1 MVNEIGEIILET
13 KFIGLEGFN
22 EIESLPT
29 KKRRVCRREL
39 TTAQKTVRFVKRA
52 TTFCAKSVVRVS
64 KNSAA
69 KLAQTIKN
77 RKGSFKSA
85 TVKSVNVPKKTKTAK
100 TQALAIDRAFR
111 ESRSGTT
118 KSAREIVSG
127 LSFKSEKQYAHLA
140 PSTVRS
146 QKLIKKK
153 AVLAVVACFSA
164 ITLSCVTVASA
175 LDVPETNTNGTGTEA
190 AAVVAAA
197 TSDEAVP
204 DYTEISDEYADLNT
218 ISPSCASL
226 YIDGNFIGATEEID
240 ELKADL
246 DQVLVDYRKDYDDET
261 TTEFANSVEVVTGNP
276 SGTDLVSA
284 EDVMA
289 LADGKFSISL
299 STDIVYTRD
308 VAYDTK
314 VKYDEDKSSSYK
326 KVTTEGVKGEEEV
339 TVRTTFVDGV
349 QTDAVQTDAKTI
361 KEAVDEV
368 VVKGKAEDTSSS
380 TGSSSTSSDSSS
392 SSSSDSSSSYTTG
405 SSGMFAWPLPYTH
418 TLTSTFGTRWGR
430 LHGGLDISAG
440 GVYGQ
445 PIYASASGTVTFSG
459 GDNSGYGNYV
469 IIDHGSGYTTLY
481 GHCSSLVAVTG
492 QYVNQGDLIGYV
504 GSTGNS
510 TGPHLH
516 FEIRLN
522 GEKMDPLGYT
532 S

>member
-1 MVNEIGEIILET
+1 MET

-29 KKRRVCRREL
+29 KKRKACKREL

-111 ESRSGTT
+111 ESRIGTT

-175 LDVPETNTNGTGTEA
+175 LDVQETNTNGTKTEA

-204 DYTEISDEYADLNT
+204 DYAEISGEYADLNT

-261 TTEFANSVEVVTGNP
+261 TTE
-276 SGTDLVSA
+276 LQ
-284 EDVMA
+284 
-289 LADGKFSISL
+289 I
-299 STDIVYTRD
+299 
-308 VAYDTK
+308 
-314 VKYDEDKSSSYK
+314 
-326 KVTTEGVKGEEEV
+326 
-339 TVRTTFVDGV
+339 
-349 QTDAVQTDAKTI
+349 
-361 KEAVDEV
+361 
-368 VVKGKAEDTSSS
+368 
-380 TGSSSTSSDSSS
+380 
-392 SSSSDSSSSYTTG
+392 
-405 SSGMFAWPLPYTH
+405 
-418 TLTSTFGTRWGR
+418 RWR
-430 LHGGLDISAG
+430 L
-440 GVYGQ
+440 
-445 PIYASASGTVTFSG
+445 
-459 GDNSGYGNYV
+459 
-469 IIDHGSGYTTLY
+469 
-481 GHCSSLVAVTG
+481 
-492 QYVNQGDLIGYV
+492 
-504 GSTGNS
+504 
-510 TGPHLH
+510 
-516 FEIRLN
+516 
-522 GEKMDPLGYT
+522 
-532 S
+532 

>member
-1 MVNEIGEIILET
+1 MET

-29 KKRRVCRREL
+29 KKRKACKREL

-111 ESRSGTT
+111 ESRIGTT

-226 YIDGNFIGATEEID
+226 YIDGKFIGATEEID

-380 TGSSSTSSDSSS
+380 SGSSSTSSDSSS

>member
-1 MVNEIGEIILET
+1 MET

-29 KKRRVCRREL
+29 KKRKVCRREL

-52 TTFCAKSVVRVS
+52 TTFCAKSVVRMS
-64 KNSAA
+64 KNTAA
-69 KLAQTIKN
+69 KLAQAIEN
-77 RKGSFKSA
+77 RKGSL
-85 TVKSVNVPKKTKTAK
+85 KSVTIKAVNSSKKAK
-100 TQALAIDRAFR
+100 TQISAIDKAFN
-111 ESRSGTT
+111 ESRNGTT
-118 KSAREIVSG
+118 KSAGEIVSE
-127 LSFKSEKQYAHLA
+127 LSFKSGKQYAHLA
-140 PSTVRS
+140 PSTIRS
-146 QKLIKKK
+146 QKLLRKK

-175 LDVPETNTNGTGTEA
+175 LDMKDNNSAQTPALV
-190 AAVVAAA
+190 A

-204 DYTEISDEYADLNT
+204 NTEIDGESASANLKA

-226 YIDGNFIGATEEID
+226 YIDGKFIGATEEID
-240 ELKADL
+240 QLNADL
-246 DQVLVDYRKDYDDET
+246 DQVLVDYRRDYDDET
-261 TTEFANSVEVVTGNP
+261 TTEFANSVEVVTGNA
-276 SGTDLVSA
+276 SGTDLITA
-284 EDVMA
+284 DEVMA

-326 KVTTEGVKGEEEV
+326 KVTTKGVNGEEEV
-339 TVRTTFVDGV
+339 TLRTTFVDGV

-361 KEAVDEV
+361 KKAVDEV

-392 SSSSDSSSSYTTG
+392 SSSSNSSSSYTTG

-430 LHGGLDISAG
+430 LHGGLDISDG

>member
-1 MVNEIGEIILET
+1 MET

-29 KKRRVCRREL
+29 KKRKVCRREL

-52 TTFCAKSVVRVS
+52 TTFCAKSVVRMS
-64 KNSAA
+64 KNTAA
-69 KLAQTIKN
+69 KLAQAIEN
-77 RKGSFKSA
+77 RKGSLKSV
-85 TVKSVNVPKKTKTAK
+85 TVKSVNSSKKAK
-100 TQALAIDRAFR
+100 TQISAIDKVFN

-118 KSAREIVSG
+118 KSAREIISG

-175 LDVPETNTNGTGTEA
+175 LDVQETNTNGTGTEA

-204 DYTEISDEYADLNT
+204 DYTEISGEYADLNT

-226 YIDGNFIGATEEID
+226 YIDGKFIGATEEID

-380 TGSSSTSSDSSS
+380 SGSSSTSSDSSS

>member
-1 MVNEIGEIILET
+1 MKDN
-13 KFIGLEGFN
+13 N
-22 EIESLPT
+22 
-29 KKRRVCRREL
+29 
-39 TTAQKTVRFVKRA
+39 
-52 TTFCAKSVVRVS
+52 SV
-64 KNSAA
+64 
-69 KLAQTIKN
+69 QT
-77 RKGSFKSA
+77 
-85 TVKSVNVPKKTKTAK
+85 P
-100 TQALAIDRAFR
+100 AL
-111 ESRSGTT
+111 
-118 KSAREIVSG
+118 V
-127 LSFKSEKQYAHLA
+127 
-140 PSTVRS
+140 
-146 QKLIKKK
+146 
-153 AVLAVVACFSA
+153 
-164 ITLSCVTVASA
+164 
-175 LDVPETNTNGTGTEA
+175 
-190 AAVVAAA
+190 A

-204 DYTEISDEYADLNT
+204 HTEIDGESASANLKA

-226 YIDGNFIGATEEID
+226 YIDGKFIGATEEID
-240 ELKADL
+240 QLNADL
-246 DQVLVDYRKDYDDET
+246 EQVLVDYRRDYDDET
-261 TTEFANSVEVVTGNP
+261 TTEFANSVEVVTGNV
-276 SGTDLVSA
+276 SGTDLITA
-284 EDVMA
+284 DEVMA

-326 KVTTEGVKGEEEV
+326 KVTTKGVKGEEEV

-349 QTDAVQTDAKTI
+349 QTDAVQ
-361 KEAVDEV
+361 E
-368 VVKGKAEDTSSS
+368 TSSS
-380 TGSSSTSSDSSS
+380 TDSSSTSSDSSS
-392 SSSSDSSSSYTTG
+392 SSSSNSSSSYTTG

-430 LHGGLDISAG
+430 LHGGLDIADG

-510 TGPHLH
+510 TGPHFH

>member
-1 MVNEIGEIILET
+1 MET

-52 TTFCAKSVVRVS
+52 TTFCAKSVVRMS
-64 KNSAA
+64 KNTAA
-69 KLAQTIKN
+69 KLTQTIEN
-77 RKGSFKSA
+77 RKGSL
-85 TVKSVNVPKKTKTAK
+85 KSVTIKAVNSSKKAK
-100 TQALAIDRAFR
+100 TQISAIDKAFN
-111 ESRSGTT
+111 ESRNGTT
-118 KSAREIVSG
+118 KSAGEIVSE
-127 LSFKSEKQYAHLA
+127 LSFKSGKQYAHLA
-140 PSTVRS
+140 PSAIRS
-146 QKLIKKK
+146 QKLLRKK

-175 LDVPETNTNGTGTEA
+175 LDMKDNNSVQTPA
-190 AAVVAAA
+190 LVA

-204 DYTEISDEYADLNT
+204 HTEIDGESASANLKA

-226 YIDGNFIGATEEID
+226 YIDGKFIGATEEID
-240 ELKADL
+240 QLNADL
-246 DQVLVDYRKDYDDET
+246 DQVLVDYRRDYDDET
-261 TTEFANSVEVVTGNP
+261 TTEFANSVEVVKGNA
-276 SGTDLVSA
+276 SGTDLITA
-284 EDVMA
+284 DEVMA

-326 KVTTEGVKGEEEV
+326 KVTTKGVNGEEEV

-349 QTDAVQTDAKTI
+349 QTDAVQTDAKTL

-368 VVKGKAEDTSSS
+368 VVKGKKSE
-380 TGSSSTSSDSSS
+380 SSS
-392 SSSSDSSSSYTTG
+392 SSNSSSSYTTG

>member
-1 MVNEIGEIILET
+1 MET

-29 KKRRVCRREL
+29 KKRRVCKREL

-52 TTFCAKSVVRVS
+52 TTFCAKSVVRMS
-64 KNSAA
+64 KNTAA
-69 KLAQTIKN
+69 KLAQAIKN
-77 RKGSFKSA
+77 RKGSLKSV
-85 TVKSVNVPKKTKTAK
+85 TIKSVNPSKKAK
-100 TQALAIDRAFR
+100 TPISAIDRAFN
-111 ESRSGTT
+111 ESRNGTT

-127 LSFKSEKQYAHLA
+127 LSFKSEKQYAHIA
-140 PSTVRS
+140 PSAIRS
-146 QKLIKKK
+146 QKLLKKK

-175 LDVPETNTNGTGTEA
+175 LDMKTGGNDNNSDSVKA
-190 AAVVAAA
+190 SAVVA

-204 DYTEISDEYADLNT
+204 RTEIDSESASANLKA

-226 YIDGNFIGATEEID
+226 YIDGEFIGATEEID
-240 ELKADL
+240 QLNADL

-261 TTEFANSVEVVTGNP
+261 TTEFANSVEVVTGNA
-276 SGTDLVSA
+276 SGTDLITA
-284 EDVMA
+284 DEIMA

-299 STDIVYTRD
+299 STDIVYRRD

-314 VKYDEDKSSSYK
+314 VKYDEDKSTSYK
-326 KVTTEGVKGEEEV
+326 KVTTKGVKGEEEV
-339 TVRTTFVDGV
+339 TVRTTYVDGV
-349 QTDAVQTDAKTI
+349 QTDAVQTDAKTL

-380 TGSSSTSSDSSS
+380 TSSSSTSSDSSS
-392 SSSSDSSSSYTTG
+392 SSSSSSNSSSSYTTS

-418 TLTSTFGTRWGR
+418 TLTSSFGTRWGR
-430 LHGGLDISAG
+430 LHGGLDISDS

>member
-1 MVNEIGEIILET
+1 MET

-29 KKRRVCRREL
+29 KKRKACKREL

-153 AVLAVVACFSA
+153 AVQ
-164 ITLSCVTVASA
+164 
-175 LDVPETNTNGTGTEA
+175 ETNTNGTGTEA

-204 DYTEISDEYADLNT
+204 DYAEISGEYADLNT

-226 YIDGNFIGATEEID
+226 YIDGKFIGATEEID

-380 TGSSSTSSDSSS
+380 SGSSSTSSDSSS
-392 SSSSDSSSSYTTG
+392 SSSSNSSSSYTTG

>member
-1 MVNEIGEIILET
+1 MET

-52 TTFCAKSVVRVS
+52 TTFCAKSVVRMS
-64 KNSAA
+64 KNTAA
-69 KLAQTIKN
+69 KLAQAIKN
-77 RKGSFKSA
+77 RKGSLKSV
-85 TVKSVNVPKKTKTAK
+85 TVKSVNSSKKAK
-100 TQALAIDRAFR
+100 TQISAIDKVFN
-111 ESRSGTT
+111 ESRNGTT
-118 KSAREIVSG
+118 KSAGEIVSE
-127 LSFKSEKQYAHLA
+127 LSFKSGKQYAHLA
-140 PSTVRS
+140 PSAIRS
-146 QKLIKKK
+146 QKLLRKK

-175 LDVPETNTNGTGTEA
+175 LDMKDNNSVQTPA
-190 AAVVAAA
+190 LVA

-204 DYTEISDEYADLNT
+204 HTEIDGESASANLKA

-226 YIDGNFIGATEEID
+226 YIDGKFIGATEEID
-240 ELKADL
+240 QLNADL
-246 DQVLVDYRKDYDDET
+246 DQVLVDYRRDYDDET
-261 TTEFANSVEVVTGNP
+261 TTEFANSVEVVTGNA
-276 SGTDLVSA
+276 SDTDLITA
-284 EDVMA
+284 DEIMA

-326 KVTTEGVKGEEEV
+326 KVTTKGVKGEEEV
-339 TVRTTFVDGV
+339 TIRTTFVDGV
-349 QTDAVQTDAKTI
+349 QTDAVPTDSKTI

-368 VVKGKAEDTSSS
+368 VVKGKAEETSSS
-380 TGSSSTSSDSSS
+380 SN
-392 SSSSDSSSSYTTG
+392 SSSSYTTG

-430 LHGGLDISAG
+430 LHGGLDISDG

>member
-1 MVNEIGEIILET
+1 MET

-29 KKRRVCRREL
+29 KKSKACKREL

-52 TTFCAKSVVRVS
+52 TTFCAKSVVRMS
-64 KNSAA
+64 RNTAA
-69 KLAQTIKN
+69 KLAQAIKN
-77 RKGSFKSA
+77 RKGSLKSV
-85 TVKSVNVPKKTKTAK
+85 TIKSVNPSKKTKTAK
-100 TQALAIDRAFR
+100 TQTLAIDRAFS
-111 ESRSGTT
+111 ESRNGTT
-118 KSAREIVSG
+118 KSAREIVLG

-146 QKLIKKK
+146 QKLLKKK

-175 LDVPETNTNGTGTEA
+175 LDVKETKTNGNDTKPA
-190 AAVVAAA
+190 AAVVA

-204 DYTEISDEYADLNT
+204 DYTEISGESADLNA

-392 SSSSDSSSSYTTG
+392 SSSSNSSSSYTTG

>member
-1 MVNEIGEIILET
+1 MET

-29 KKRRVCRREL
+29 KKRKACKREL

-69 KLAQTIKN
+69 KLAQAIKN
-77 RKGSFKSA
+77 RKGSLKSV
-85 TVKSVNVPKKTKTAK
+85 TIKSVNPSKKTKTAK
-100 TQALAIDRAFR
+100 TQTLAIDRAFN
-111 ESRSGTT
+111 ESRNGTT

-146 QKLIKKK
+146 QKLLKKK

-175 LDVPETNTNGTGTEA
+175 LDVKETKTNGNDTKPA
-190 AAVVAAA
+190 AAVVA

-204 DYTEISDEYADLNT
+204 DYTEISGESADLNA

-226 YIDGNFIGATEEID
+226 YIDGKFIGATEEVN
-240 ELKADL
+240 ELKSDL

-261 TTEFANSVEVVTGNP
+261 TTEFANSVEVVTGNS
-276 SGTDLVSA
+276 SGTDLVTA
-284 EDVMA
+284 DEVMA

-314 VKYDEDKSSSYK
+314 VKYDKDKSTSYK

-339 TVRTTFVDGV
+339 TVRTTYVDGV
-349 QTDAVQTDAKTI
+349 QTDAVQTDSKTI

-368 VVKGKAEDTSSS
+368 VVKGKKSE
-380 TGSSSTSSDSSS
+380 
-392 SSSSDSSSSYTTG
+392 SSSSYTTS

-430 LHGGLDISAG
+430 LHGGLDISDG

>member
-1 MVNEIGEIILET
+1 MET

-22 EIESLPT
+22 EIERLPT
-29 KKRRVCRREL
+29 KIRIACNREL

-140 PSTVRS
+140 PSTDRS

-164 ITLSCVTVASA
+164 ITLSFVTVASA
-175 LDVPETNTNGTGTEA
+175 LDVQETNTNGTGTEA

-204 DYTEISDEYADLNT
+204 DYTEISGEYADLNT

-246 DQVLVDYRKDYDDET
+246 DQVLVDYRKDYDNET

-299 STDIVYTRD
+299 STDIVYT
-308 VAYDTK
+308 
-314 VKYDEDKSSSYK
+314 
-326 KVTTEGVKGEEEV
+326 
-339 TVRTTFVDGV
+339 
-349 QTDAVQTDAKTI
+349 
-361 KEAVDEV
+361 
-368 VVKGKAEDTSSS
+368 
-380 TGSSSTSSDSSS
+380 
-392 SSSSDSSSSYTTG
+392 
-405 SSGMFAWPLPYTH
+405 
-418 TLTSTFGTRWGR
+418 
-430 LHGGLDISAG
+430 
-440 GVYGQ
+440 
-445 PIYASASGTVTFSG
+445 
-459 GDNSGYGNYV
+459 
-469 IIDHGSGYTTLY
+469 
-481 GHCSSLVAVTG
+481 
-492 QYVNQGDLIGYV
+492 
-504 GSTGNS
+504 
-510 TGPHLH
+510 
-516 FEIRLN
+516 
-522 GEKMDPLGYT
+522 
-532 S
+532 

>member
-1 MVNEIGEIILET
+1 MARKSRKETAAVAVQEADAPCRAAIYVRLSVEDTHTHSVSIETQQMIIARYLEQYPEISVYDTYIDNGATGTNFHRPGFQQMLSDIEAGHVNCVIVKDLSRLGRNTIDTGYYIEQYFRIRSIRFIAVNENFDTAAPEDAHSGIIIPLRNM
-13 KFIGLEGFN
+13 IN
-22 EIESLPT
+22 E
-29 KKRRVCRREL
+29 
-39 TTAQKTVRFVKRA
+39 A
-52 TTFCAKSVVRVS
+52 
-64 KNSAA
+64 
-69 KLAQTIKN
+69 
-77 RKGSFKSA
+77 
-85 TVKSVNVPKKTKTAK
+85 
-100 TQALAIDRAFR
+100 
-111 ESRSGTT
+111 
-118 KSAREIVSG
+118 
-127 LSFKSEKQYAHLA
+127 Y
-140 PSTVRS
+140 
-146 QKLIKKK
+146 
-153 AVLAVVACFSA
+153 
-164 ITLSCVTVASA
+164 A
-175 LDVPETNTNGTGTEA
+175 LDIGRKIRA
-190 AAVVAAA
+190 QQRQAMK
-197 TSDEAVP
+197 
-204 DYTEISDEYADLNT
+204 
-218 ISPSCASL
+218 
-226 YIDGNFIGATEEID
+226 DGKFIGATEEID
-240 ELKADL
+240 QLNADL
-246 DQVLVDYRKDYDDET
+246 DQVLVDYRRDYDDET
-261 TTEFANSVEVVTGNP
+261 TTEFANLVEVVTGNA
-276 SGTDLVSA
+276 SGTDLITA
-284 EDVMA
+284 DEVMA

-326 KVTTEGVKGEEEV
+326 KVTTKGVKGEEEV

-349 QTDAVQTDAKTI
+349 QTDAVQTDAKTL

-380 TGSSSTSSDSSS
+380 TGSSSTSSNSSS
-392 SSSSDSSSSYTTG
+392 SSSSNSSSSYTTG

>member
-1 MVNEIGEIILET
+1 MKT

-29 KKRRVCRREL
+29 KKRRVCKRKL
-39 TTAQKTVRFVKRA
+39 TKTQKTVRFVKRA
-52 TTFCAKSVVRVS
+52 TTFCVKSVVSVS
-64 KNSAA
+64 KSALLKLSQALKSCKTGIAETA
-69 KLAQTIKN
+69 KSI
-77 RKGSFKSA
+77 
-85 TVKSVNVPKKTKTAK
+85 KSVNPAKAQK
-100 TQALAIDRAFR
+100 TQTSAIDRAFSENR
-111 ESRSGTT
+111 NGASV
-118 KSAREIVSG
+118 SAKDIIGS

-140 PSTVRS
+140 PATARS
-146 QKLIKKK
+146 QKLLKRK

-164 ITLSCVTVASA
+164 ITLSCATVASA
-175 LDVPETNTNGTGTEA
+175 LDVKTSGSNTPSTPT
-190 AAVVAAA
+190 VVA
-197 TSDEAVP
+197 TGDEAVKNINSNA
-204 DYTEISDEYADLNT
+204 DISSSANLE
-218 ISPSCASL
+218 SVVPSCASL
-226 YIDGNFIGATEEID
+226 YIDGKFIGATEGID
-240 ELKADL
+240 ELKSAL

-261 TTEFANSVEVVTGNP
+261 TTEFANSVDVVSGNA
-276 SGTDLVSA
+276 SGSELLSA
-284 EDVMA
+284 DEVMA

-308 VAYDTK
+308 VNYDTK
-314 VKYDEDKSSSYK
+314 VKYDEDKSTSYE
-326 KVTTEGVKGEEEV
+326 KVTTKGVKGEEEV

-368 VVKGKAEDTSSS
+368 VVKGKAVETVSSS
-380 TGSSSTSSDSSS
+380 ESSSE
-392 SSSSDSSSSYTTG
+392 SSSDSSNSSDYSDSSSDDSSSSDTSSYSSS

>member
-1 MVNEIGEIILET
+1 MET

-52 TTFCAKSVVRVS
+52 TTFCAKSVVRMS
-64 KNSAA
+64 KNTAA
-69 KLAQTIKN
+69 KLAQAIEN
-77 RKGSFKSA
+77 RKGSLKSV
-85 TVKSVNVPKKTKTAK
+85 TIKSVNSSKKAK
-100 TQALAIDRAFR
+100 TQISAIDKAFN
-111 ESRSGTT
+111 ESRNGTT
-118 KSAREIVSG
+118 KSAGEIVSE
-127 LSFKSEKQYAHLA
+127 LSFKSGKQYAHLA
-140 PSTVRS
+140 PSAIRS
-146 QKLIKKK
+146 QKLLRKK

-175 LDVPETNTNGTGTEA
+175 LDMKDNDSVQTPA
-190 AAVVAAA
+190 LVA

-204 DYTEISDEYADLNT
+204 HTEIDGESASANLKA

-226 YIDGNFIGATEEID
+226 YIDGKFIGATEEID
-240 ELKADL
+240 QLNADL
-246 DQVLVDYRKDYDDET
+246 DQVLVDYRRDYDDET
-261 TTEFANSVEVVTGNP
+261 TTEFANSVEVVTGNA
-276 SGTDLVSA
+276 SGTDLITA
-284 EDVMA
+284 DEVMA

-326 KVTTEGVKGEEEV
+326 KVTTKGVKGEEEV

-349 QTDAVQTDAKTI
+349 QTDAVQTDAKTL

-380 TGSSSTSSDSSS
+380 SN
-392 SSSSDSSSSYTTG
+392 SSSSYTTG

-430 LHGGLDISAG
+430 LHGGLDISDG

>member
-1 MVNEIGEIILET
+1 MARKSRKET
-13 KFIGLEGFN
+13 
-22 EIESLPT
+22 
-29 KKRRVCRREL
+29 
-39 TTAQKTVRFVKRA
+39 
-52 TTFCAKSVVRVS
+52 
-64 KNSAA
+64 
-69 KLAQTIKN
+69 
-77 RKGSFKSA
+77 
-85 TVKSVNVPKKTKTAK
+85 
-100 TQALAIDRAFR
+100 
-111 ESRSGTT
+111 
-118 KSAREIVSG
+118 
-127 LSFKSEKQYAHLA
+127 
-140 PSTVRS
+140 
-146 QKLIKKK
+146 
-153 AVLAVVACFSA
+153 
-164 ITLSCVTVASA
+164 
-175 LDVPETNTNGTGTEA
+175 
-190 AAVVAAA
+190 AAVVVQEADAACRA
-197 TSDEAVP
+197 AIYVRLSVEDTHTHSVSIETQQMIIARYLEQYP
-204 DYTEISDEYADLNT
+204 EISVYDTYIDNGATGTNFHRPGFQQMLSDIEAGHVNCVIVKDLSRLGRNT
-218 ISPSCASL
+218 IDTGY
-226 YIDGNFIGATEEID
+226 YIEQYFRIRSIRFIAVNENFDTANPEDAHSGIIIPLRNMINEAYALDIGRKIRAQQRQAMKDGKFIGATEEID
-240 ELKADL
+240 QLNADL
-246 DQVLVDYRKDYDDET
+246 DQVLVDYRRDYDDET
-261 TTEFANSVEVVTGNP
+261 TTEFANSVEVVTGNA
-276 SGTDLVSA
+276 SGTDLITA
-284 EDVMA
+284 DEVMA

-326 KVTTEGVKGEEEV
+326 KVTTKGVNGEEEV
-339 TVRTTFVDGV
+339 TLRTTFVDGV

-361 KEAVDEV
+361 KKAVDEV

-392 SSSSDSSSSYTTG
+392 SSSSNSSSSYTTG

-430 LHGGLDISAG
+430 LHGGLDISDG